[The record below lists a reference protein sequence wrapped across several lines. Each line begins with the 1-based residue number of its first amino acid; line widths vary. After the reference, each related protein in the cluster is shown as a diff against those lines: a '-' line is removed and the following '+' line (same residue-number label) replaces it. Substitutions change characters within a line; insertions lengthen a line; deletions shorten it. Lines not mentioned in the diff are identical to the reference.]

1 PFSFNGQEIITGF
14 FKRKSHDVFQVEDNM
29 LNSVLGNKIITEL
42 KNILNKNKVTVYD
55 EKKHSG
61 ILRHV
66 MVRTNSFN
74 EAMLVLIINDTKVS
88 EKIKSILK
96 EVMDK
101 FKEITSTYISLNDR
115 KTNVALGYKNLLIFG
130 EKTIKE
136 DIDNI
141 HFNISPTS
149 FFQINLDQTKRL
161 YSLAISMF
169 ENIENK
175 KIVDAYAGTGT
186 IGMILSKKAKKV
198 YSIEIVESAVK
209 DGIQTAKEN
218 NIENV
223 QFICGDVNK
232 ELGKLIK
239 AEKVDSIILDPPR
252 KGIDEESLINIS
264 KVGIEEIVYI
274 SCNPSTFA
282 RDIEILER
290 EGYKLVRVKPV
301 DMFPQTSHIEVV
313 GRLVKK

>member
-1 PFSFNGQEIITGF
+1 F

-42 KNILNKNKVTVYD
+42 KTILNKSKVTVYD

-61 ILRHV
+61 ILRHI

-74 EAMLVLIINDTKVS
+74 EAMVVLVVNDSKVTDS
-88 EKIKSILK
+88 IKSILK
-96 EVMDK
+96 ELMDK
-101 FKEITSTYISLNDR
+101 VSEIASVYVSLNDR
-115 KTNVALGYKNLLIFG
+115 KTNVALGHKNILIFG

-136 DIDNI
+136 DISGI

-149 FFQINLDQTKRL
+149 FFQINLEQTRRL
-161 YSLAISMF
+161 YELAISMF

-175 KIVDAYAGTGT
+175 RVVDAYAGTGT
-186 IGMILSKKAKKV
+186 IGMILSKKAKQV
-198 YSIEIVESAVK
+198 YSIEIIESAVK
-209 DGIQTAKEN
+209 DGIKTAKEN
-218 NIENV
+218 KIENV
-223 QFICGDVNK
+223 EFICGDVNK

-239 AEKVDSIILDPPR
+239 AEAVDSIILDPPR
-252 KGIDEESLINIS
+252 KGIDEESLLNIA
-264 KVGIEEIVYI
+264 KVGIKEIVYI

-282 RDIEILER
+282 RDTEILER
-290 EGYKLVRVKPV
+290 EGYSLVRVKPV

>member
-1 PFSFNGQEIITGF
+1 
-14 FKRKSHDVFQVEDNM
+14 
-29 LNSVLGNKIITEL
+29 
-42 KNILNKNKVTVYD
+42 
-55 EKKHSG
+55 
-61 ILRHV
+61 
-66 MVRTNSFN
+66 
-74 EAMLVLIINDTKVS
+74 
-88 EKIKSILK
+88 
-96 EVMDK
+96 
-101 FKEITSTYISLNDR
+101 
-115 KTNVALGYKNLLIFG
+115 
-130 EKTIKE
+130 
-136 DIDNI
+136 
-141 HFNISPTS
+141 
-149 FFQINLDQTKRL
+149 
-161 YSLAISMF
+161 MF